1 MKKFLIAGNW
11 KMFTNVFESK
21 MLVETLLANIWKE
34 EVYTTVLVCPPFT
47 SLCGVADVIKD
58 TDLKLGAQNCHYE
71 EKGAYTGE
79 ISPQMLQYLGCEYI
93 IIGHSERRTHF
104 KEDDEIIA
112 KKLSS
117 ILDLGLTPILCIGE
131 TLDQRM
137 NNMTNEILTVQLEKA
152 FENIDKS
159 LIKNVVI
166 AYEPVWAIG
175 TGISA
180 TSEQAQETHCWVK
193 DFISSTYSMNREDLT
208 VLYGGSMND
217 KNCSELLSLADVDGG
232 LIGGASLNAE
242 TFTTIIETAEKIS
255 KI

>member
-21 MLVETLLANIWKE
+21 VLVETLLSEIWEKE
-34 EVYTTVLVCPPFT
+34 MQTTVLVCPPFT

-79 ISPQMLQYLGCEYI
+79 ISPQMLQYLGCDYI

-112 KKLSS
+112 RKLSS

-131 TLDQRM
+131 TFEQRM
-137 NNMTNEILTVQLEKA
+137 NNMTNTILAKQIEKA

-159 LIKNVVI
+159 LIKQVVI

-180 TSEQAQETHCWVK
+180 TPEQAQETHRWVK
-193 DFISSTYSMNREDLT
+193 DFISSTYSVNREDLT
-208 VLYGGSMND
+208 VIYGGSMND
-217 KNCSELLSLADVDGG
+217 KNCYELLNLADVDGG

-242 TFTTIIETAEKIS
+242 TFTSIIETAKSIS

>member
-21 MLVETLLANIWKE
+21 ILVETLLAEIWKKE
-34 EVYTTVLVCPPFT
+34 MHTTVLVCPPFT
-47 SLCGVADVIKD
+47 SLCGVAEIIKD
-58 TDLKLGAQNCHYE
+58 TDLKLGAQNCHFE
-71 EKGAYTGE
+71 EKGAFTGE
-79 ISPQMLQYLGCEYI
+79 VSPQMLQFLGCEYI

-112 KKLSS
+112 KKLSA
-117 ILDLGLTPILCIGE
+117 ILDLRLTPILCIGE
-131 TLDQRM
+131 TFEQRI
-137 NNMTNEILTVQLEKA
+137 NNMTNHILAIQIEKA
-152 FENIDKS
+152 FEKIEKA

-180 TSEQAQETHCWVK
+180 TSEQAQETHSWIK
-193 DFISSTYSMNREDLT
+193 DFINSKYSVNREDLT

-217 KNCSELLSLADVDGG
+217 KNCHELLSLADVDGG

-242 TFTTIIETAEKIS
+242 AFATIIDNAEKIS